1 MNCTL
6 EEYIADAKS
15 QLCCNYPYPG
25 YGTDYISY
33 DYTEEQV
40 DRNISYFEQ
49 CLKKG
54 LSAYKALLFFP
65 DYIDNPNI
73 SYGQYEIVTKPEQ
86 KYY

>member
-6 EEYIADAKS
+6 KEYIEDAKS
-15 QLCCNYPYPG
+15 QLCVNQMGPV
-25 YGTDYISY
+25 DYITY
-33 DYTEEQV
+33 NYTNEQV
-40 DRNISYFEQ
+40 DRNIDYFEQ
-49 CLKKG
+49 CWKQD